1 MGNLSVEL
9 NITHLMFTSIKLKKK
24 LIVCLLFFL
33 LTSTTGA
40 MEYIVK
46 PAPSDQAG
54 ASIKGE
60 KVIELE
66 DFTVYWQ
73 FILWLSIINV
83 LSATEVWLYSSKLIS
98 QYSDSRLQSIQ
109 MYLITLIDPISYSY
123 IKVNLGAYIAKIVD
137 NIELNRGT
145 LRYHLKILESRNM
158 IEAHCDHGKV
168 RYFQSDSIYEEKEKL
183 VISALQN
190 EMTRKIISKILQE
203 ECNTNRDLVQVTGI
217 SKGTI
222 TWYMKQLKELD
233 LIEENKI
240 GRIIKYNINPA
251 HQDTIKKHT

>member
-1 MGNLSVEL
+1 MEPNV
-9 NITHLMFTSIKLKKK
+9 TRLMFTSIKLKKK

-33 LTSTTGA
+33 LTSTAGA
-40 MEYIVK
+40 TEYIVK

-54 ASIKGE
+54 ASIKEE

-83 LSATEVWLYSSKLIS
+83 LSATGILLYTSKLIFA
-98 QYSDSRLQSIQ
+98 IVGFK
-109 MYLITLIDPISYSY
+109 ITEYANVFDNPNRSSVYAY
-123 IKVNLGAYIAKIVD
+123 IKVKPGAYISEIAD
-137 NIELNRGT
+137 NIDLNRGT
-145 LRYHLKILESRNM
+145 LRYHLKILESGNM

-168 RYFQSDSIYEEKEKL
+168 RYFQSNSTYEEKEKQI
-183 VISALQN
+183 ISALQN

-203 ECNTNRDLVQVTGI
+203 ECNTNRDLVHVTRI

-233 LIEENKI
+233 LVEENKV
-240 GRIIKYNINPA
+240 GRIITYSINPA
-251 HQDTIKKHT
+251 YKEAIKKHT